1 MEPYPVYIADRMAKS
16 LPRALPAMR
25 GIAVSAMA
33 RTWGAGPAAGRPPSP
48 GGGMGIAELYIAA
61 RGYRT

>member
-1 MEPYPVYIADRMAKS
+1 MYMADRMAKS

-33 RTWGAGPAAGRPPSP
+33 RTWGPGPAGGTAAPG
-48 GGGMGIAELYIAA
+48 GGGMGIADLYIAA